1 MLAKDII
8 VPTTV
13 TLSPNSTIREA
24 IRILRKTRLGGI
36 PVVDTDNRL
45 IGVFSRSNLYD
56 CLLNGVAIDD
66 KLSGHFLMDV
76 IYFKEDMEFSNISE
90 INQWLRKVS
99 IGQTPV
105 VDFKERPIGF
115 ITRNFIVSF
124 LLEYIEKHYKDNN
137 AKDSSPKT
145 KSANKARHEE
155 LYKVNGTKYTI
166 DSIIGNSNVMEELK
180 RLALKAAQTTSTVL
194 ISGACGTGKEL
205 FAQAIHNASKRWY
218 QPFININCA
227 AIPAELAES
236 ELFGYEGG
244 AFTGASR
251 HGKPGKFELA
261 DKSTIFLDEIGDMPL
276 SLQSKLLRIIQEKE
290 VMRVGGLHP
299 KKIDV
304 RIIAATNQDLET
316 LIYEGKFR
324 QDLYYRLKVISLNVP
339 PLCRHYSDIPTLVDH
354 FIREYSEANDKE
366 ITGVSSDA
374 MRFLQSY
381 NWPGNIRELGNV
393 IERAVLFCKEKI
405 IRLEDLGFNNSIE
418 SGVDICSLSGVEK
431 ETIFKTLKATNG
443 NKSKTAK
450 LLGISRSTLYKK
462 LESMGKQN
470 VF

>member
-1 MLAKDII
+1 MLVKDII

-13 TLSPNSTIREA
+13 SLSPNSTIREA
-24 IRILRKTRLGGI
+24 ISILRDTRLGGV
-36 PVVDTDNRL
+36 PVVDTNSKL
-45 IGVFSRSNLYD
+45 IGMFSRSNLYD
-56 CLLNGVAIDD
+56 CLLKGVAIED
-66 KLSGHFLMDV
+66 KLSGHFLTDV
-76 IYFKEDMEFSNISE
+76 IYFKEDMEFDNVSE
-90 INQWLRKVS
+90 LNQWLRQAL

-105 VDFKERPIGF
+105 VDLNERPIGF
-115 ITRNFIVSF
+115 ITRNFIICF
-124 LLEYIEKHYKDNN
+124 LLDHIEKNFQNN
-137 AKDSSPKT
+137 NTKYSPLKT
-145 KSANKARHEE
+145 KSADKAKHEE
-155 LYKVNGTKYTI
+155 LYKINGTKYTI
-166 DSIIGNSNVMEELK
+166 DSIIGNSNAMEELK

-244 AFTGASR
+244 AFTGASK

-261 DKSTIFLDEIGDMPL
+261 DTSTIFLDEIGDMPL

-290 VMRVGGLHP
+290 VIRVGGLHP

-324 QDLYYRLKVISLNVP
+324 QDLYYRLKVISLNIP
-339 PLCRHYSDIPTLVDH
+339 PLSRHHGDIPVLVDH
-354 FIREYSEANDKE
+354 FIKEYSAANDKE

-374 MRFLQSY
+374 MNFLQSY

-405 IRLEDLGFNNSIE
+405 ISLDDLGFNHSIE
-418 SGVDICSLSGVEK
+418 SGVDICSLSGIEK

-443 NKSKTAK
+443 NKSKTAR

-462 LESMGKQN
+462 LESLYN
-470 VF
+470 